1 MNLFAK
7 KTEMLINCKST
18 TEQIINDE
26 KSKLKLI
33 KISEKINFDFVKYF
47 STEER
52 IKEKKNSKEVNKYIN
67 SIKKLKIDYK
77 FICNLSCV
85 SRTYIQNEYEFD
97 GFPYILAGRKSTK
110 HLDLIMEKSF
120 VQLRRLN
127 SLDNFIIKKTKIE
140 NKDEVAMNKSVI
152 NMLAIHDNILK
163 SLYYYKDRKK
173 TKNANNNKKIKE
185 KKKIYNKDENKKTIS
200 FENKSS
206 KLLLRVLNKRNS
218 QISSNMKLNNLIN
231 NRKMIKRS
239 STLMKDLNDILKI
252 NNIQNSDININ
263 NYSILQQK
271 QFFKKRKLG
280 SNDKNSNKNNSIFLI
295 NEKNN
300 SREEKQNGDKIYLE
314 LAKLIFEGKSNSFI
328 NFYNKNKEFIDVNQ
342 DLFDGNT
349 LLILS
354 SKDGNIFISKF
365 LCEQGAKVNT
375 QNQRGNT
382 ALHYAIGKQFYGVA
396 DVLTRNG
403 AKEEIKNNMGLTPWE
418 CIEHNIED

>member
-1 MNLFAK
+1 
-7 KTEMLINCKST
+7 
-18 TEQIINDE
+18 
-26 KSKLKLI
+26 
-33 KISEKINFDFVKYF
+33 
-47 STEER
+47 
-52 IKEKKNSKEVNKYIN
+52 
-67 SIKKLKIDYK
+67 
-77 FICNLSCV
+77 
-85 SRTYIQNEYEFD
+85 
-97 GFPYILAGRKSTK
+97 
-110 HLDLIMEKSF
+110 
-120 VQLRRLN
+120 
-127 SLDNFIIKKTKIE
+127 
-140 NKDEVAMNKSVI
+140 
-152 NMLAIHDNILK
+152 
-163 SLYYYKDRKK
+163 
-173 TKNANNNKKIKE
+173 
-185 KKKIYNKDENKKTIS
+185 
-200 FENKSS
+200 
-206 KLLLRVLNKRNS
+206 
-218 QISSNMKLNNLIN
+218 MKLNNLIN